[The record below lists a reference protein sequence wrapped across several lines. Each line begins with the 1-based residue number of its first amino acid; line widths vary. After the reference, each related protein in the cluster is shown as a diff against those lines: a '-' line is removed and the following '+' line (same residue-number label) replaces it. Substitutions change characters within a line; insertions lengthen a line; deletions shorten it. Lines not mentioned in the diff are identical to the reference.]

1 MKLFNESG
9 ITTIQQ
15 LREMPLENLAAVTSI
30 GTHYARLIKNSV
42 CEYDEK
48 EGGKRPPGIVSDKE
62 KEVETIDR
70 EMKRKIGKLQKNL
83 NRINE
88 NLKPLWNKK
97 YLGLYVDF
105 KKQFKKLKAR
115 LKVLI
120 EKKAV
125 ISKKEKKNI
134 VAKSGTLIS
143 HLKKVGKKP
152 KKKTYKKITREI
164 RSFSRYVRDL

>member
-1 MKLFNESG
+1 MKRLNDSG

-15 LREMPLENLAAVTSI
+15 LREMPLENLAAITSI

-48 EGGKRPPGIVSDKE
+48 GGGKKSPGIVSDNKI
-62 KEVETIDR
+62 EVENIDW
-70 EMKRKIGKLQKNL
+70 EMKRKIGKLQKTL
-83 NRINE
+83 NRTNE
-88 NLKPLWNKK
+88 NLKPLWEKK

-125 ISKKEKKNI
+125 ISKKEKRN
-134 VAKSGTLIS
+134 VAVKASTLIR

-164 RSFSRYVRDL
+164 RTFSRYIRDL